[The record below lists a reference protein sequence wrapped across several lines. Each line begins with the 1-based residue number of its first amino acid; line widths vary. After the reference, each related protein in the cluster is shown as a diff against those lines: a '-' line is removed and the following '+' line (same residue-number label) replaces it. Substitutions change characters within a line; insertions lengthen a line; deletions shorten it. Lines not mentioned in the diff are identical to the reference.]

1 MRALP
6 VAATLFLTV
15 FLGLTAVSSA
25 QMMGPGMGFPGAG
38 GAMPGFGT
46 APPPPQQQ
54 QEPPCFREFA
64 PMKAEAEKRAM
75 ALKAAMEKKVPRE
88 EACTF
93 VKSFSASEAKLV
105 KYVTTNAQTC
115 GIPPQAVTQMKAN
128 HDRTLK
134 AQTQICSQNAGAAP
148 KPTGPGL
155 SEALGTSRGGTL
167 DPLAPQSGGLDTL
180 TGNVLAR

>member
-6 VAATLFLTV
+6 VAATV
-15 FLGLTAVSSA
+15 FLGLTVGAAA

-38 GAMPGFGT
+38 GGMPGFGT
-46 APPPPQQQ
+46 APPPPPQQQ

-75 ALKAAMEKKVPRE
+75 ALQAAMKKKVPRE
-88 EACTF
+88 EACGF
-93 VKSFSASEAKLV
+93 VKSFSAAEAKLV
-105 KYVTTNAQTC
+105 KFVTANSQSC
-115 GIPPQAVTQMKAN
+115 GIPTQAVTQMKAQ
-128 HDRTLK
+128 HDKTLK
-134 AQTQICSQNAGAAP
+134 AQTQICSQNAGPA

-180 TGNVLAR
+180 TGNVLAK